1 MVKLEEDIVVIFVE
15 PEHEGNI
22 GSLARSMKNFGLKR
36 LMLVNPKTRLGEH
49 VKMMAAG
56 AVDVVNNVSIFGSL
70 DEAVKD
76 LDVVVGTTA
85 VYAKKPSNVRRT
97 TIFPEEFA
105 SKVKNTSGCR
115 IGIVFGRE
123 SSGLTNSELELCDF
137 VVTIPASQEYPVL
150 NVATA
155 ASIIFYEVY
164 KNVVLEDKA
173 SYIPAASRDVREKV
187 IQYFTSLMDET
198 NLQDHKKRLALQ
210 SFKSV
215 ISRSFL
221 SVKEAY
227 CILTVFHRLQ
237 QLIKI
242 LKSKT

>member
-1 MVKLEEDIVVIFVE
+1 GEYVKI
-15 PEHEGNI
+15 
-22 GSLARSMKNFGLKR
+22 
-36 LMLVNPKTRLGEH
+36 
-49 VKMMAAG
+49 MAAN
-56 AVDVVNNVSIFGSL
+56 AVDVVNNASIFRSL

-85 VYAKKPSNVRRT
+85 IYAKKPSNIRRT

-105 SKVKNTSGCR
+105 SKVKNISNCK
-115 IGIVFGRE
+115 IGVVFGRE

-137 VVTIPASQEYPVL
+137 SVTIPASQEYPVL

-155 ASIIFYEVY
+155 AAIIFYEVY
-164 KNVVLEDKA
+164 KNIVLEDKV
-173 SYIPAASRDVREKV
+173 SYIPVASKDDREKV
-187 IQYFTSLMDET
+187 IRYFTAIMDET

-210 SFKSV
+210 SFKSI

-227 CILTVFHRLQ
+227 CILTVFHRLH